1 MKGGAKD
8 PWISHLSPE
17 AGLFDLLKF
26 VKEKKELQESM
37 KHTSLGMFD

>member
-1 MKGGAKD
+1 VAQKIRGYR
-8 PWISHLSPE
+8 ISLRRP
-17 AGLFDLLKF
+17 GLFDLLKF

>member
-17 AGLFDLLKF
+17 PGLDLLKF